1 MTNTTFNQRQPQK
14 QSTFLKSNPVL
25 RKVTNTAER
34 ADSTSCA
41 TYKGILIKTLYF
53 LATTVVGFVLF
64 LFLSPMLAF
73 GQHIQSG
80 FFGFYIPQIMVVGVA
95 AIVGLI
101 TPFIAIFASCTTPIT
116 GTLYTLSQGIL
127 IAAIS
132 VFYNGA
138 YSGLIMWA
146 TVITLVIIFTMLL
159 LYTSGKIK
167 ATEKFKS
174 ATLALL
180 LSTIGISILAFPD
193 SGEITLFGGEP
204 LNTAR
209 NKIGSLIEFPS
220 IYKNCTAY
228 ENMKRMAIL
237 TGSSDKSVRKILD
250 FVGLGNTGNK
260 KAGQFSLGMRQR
272 LGIAMALL
280 GNPELL
286 ILDEPIN
293 GLVPTG
299 IMEIRDLII
308 RLNTEKKITFM
319 ISSHLLEELSK
330 IATQYGFIHDGKLIE
345 EISAVELSQKCSD
358 RVLIVPDNSQK
369 AAEILSKIMPPQQI
383 HIYNNSVYLDSM
395 IDRTGQINKYLVEN
409 GVTVNQIS
417 IHAINLEE
425 YFLRKVGA

>member
-1 MTNTTFNQRQPQK
+1 MIFTDLWARNGAGKTTFMRQ
-14 QSTFLKSNPVL
+14 VL
-25 RKVTNTAER
+25 
-34 ADSTSCA
+34 
-41 TYKGILIKTLYF
+41 G
-53 LATTVVGFVLF
+53 
-64 LFLSPMLAF
+64 
-73 GQHIQSG
+73 
-80 FFGFYIPQIMVVGVA
+80 
-95 AIVGLI
+95 
-101 TPFIAIFASCTTPIT
+101 
-116 GTLYTLSQGIL
+116 
-127 IAAIS
+127 
-132 VFYNGA
+132 
-138 YSGLIMWA
+138 
-146 TVITLVIIFTMLL
+146 
-159 LYTSGKIK
+159 
-167 ATEKFKS
+167 
-174 ATLALL
+174 
-180 LSTIGISILAFPD
+180 LAFPD

-209 NKIGSLIEFPS
+209 KKIGSLIEFPS

-293 GLVPTG
+293 GLDPTG

-330 IATQYGFIHDGKLIE
+330 IATRYGFIHDGKLIE
-345 EISAVELSQKCSD
+345 EISAAELSQKCSD
-358 RVLIVPDNSQK
+358 RVLIVPDNPQK

-383 HIYNNSVYLDSM
+383 HIYNNAVYLDLM
-395 IDRTGQINKYLVEN
+395 IDRTGQINILLKMV
-409 GVTVNQIS
+409 
-417 IHAINLEE
+417 
-425 YFLRKVGA
+425 LR

>member
-1 MTNTTFNQRQPQK
+1 MSAILSTQNLVKKYGYKIVSNNISLTINKGDIYGFVGKNGAGKTTFMRQ
-14 QSTFLKSNPVL
+14 VL
-25 RKVTNTAER
+25 
-34 ADSTSCA
+34 
-41 TYKGILIKTLYF
+41 G
-53 LATTVVGFVLF
+53 
-64 LFLSPMLAF
+64 
-73 GQHIQSG
+73 
-80 FFGFYIPQIMVVGVA
+80 
-95 AIVGLI
+95 
-101 TPFIAIFASCTTPIT
+101 
-116 GTLYTLSQGIL
+116 
-127 IAAIS
+127 
-132 VFYNGA
+132 
-138 YSGLIMWA
+138 
-146 TVITLVIIFTMLL
+146 
-159 LYTSGKIK
+159 
-167 ATEKFKS
+167 
-174 ATLALL
+174 
-180 LSTIGISILAFPD
+180 LAFPD

-209 NKIGSLIEFPS
+209 KKIGSLIEFPS

-272 LGIAMALL
+272 L
-280 GNPELL
+280 ELL

-293 GLVPTG
+293 GLDPTG

-330 IATQYGFIHDGKLIE
+330 IATRYGFIHDGKLIE

-358 RVLIVPDNSQK
+358 RVLIVPDNPQK

-383 HIYNNSVYLDSM
+383 HIYNKSVYLDSM

-425 YFLRKVGA
+425 YFLRKVVA

>member
-1 MTNTTFNQRQPQK
+1 MIFTDLWARNGAGKTTFMRQ
-14 QSTFLKSNPVL
+14 VL
-25 RKVTNTAER
+25 
-34 ADSTSCA
+34 
-41 TYKGILIKTLYF
+41 G
-53 LATTVVGFVLF
+53 
-64 LFLSPMLAF
+64 
-73 GQHIQSG
+73 
-80 FFGFYIPQIMVVGVA
+80 
-95 AIVGLI
+95 
-101 TPFIAIFASCTTPIT
+101 
-116 GTLYTLSQGIL
+116 
-127 IAAIS
+127 
-132 VFYNGA
+132 
-138 YSGLIMWA
+138 
-146 TVITLVIIFTMLL
+146 
-159 LYTSGKIK
+159 
-167 ATEKFKS
+167 
-174 ATLALL
+174 
-180 LSTIGISILAFPD
+180 LAFPD
-193 SGEITLFGGEP
+193 SGEITFFGGES

-209 NKIGSLIEFPS
+209 KKIGSLIEFLS

-293 GLVPTG
+293 GLDPTG

-330 IATQYGFIHDGKLIE
+330 IATRYGFIHDGKLIE
-345 EISAVELSQKCSD
+345 EISVVELSQKCSD
-358 RVLIVPDNSQK
+358 RVLIVPDNPQK

>member
-101 TPFIAIFASCTTPIT
+101 TPFIAIFASRTTPIT

-146 TVITLVIIFTMLL
+146 TVITLVIVFTMLL

-174 ATLALL
+174 VTLALL
-180 LSTIGISILAFPD
+180 LL
-193 SGEITLFGGEP
+193 
-204 LNTAR
+204 
-209 NKIGSLIEFPS
+209 
-220 IYKNCTAY
+220 
-228 ENMKRMAIL
+228 
-237 TGSSDKSVRKILD
+237 
-250 FVGLGNTGNK
+250 
-260 KAGQFSLGMRQR
+260 
-272 LGIAMALL
+272 
-280 GNPELL
+280 
-286 ILDEPIN
+286 
-293 GLVPTG
+293 
-299 IMEIRDLII
+299 
-308 RLNTEKKITFM
+308 
-319 ISSHLLEELSK
+319 
-330 IATQYGFIHDGKLIE
+330 
-345 EISAVELSQKCSD
+345 
-358 RVLIVPDNSQK
+358 
-369 AAEILSKIMPPQQI
+369 

>member
-1 MTNTTFNQRQPQK
+1 MSAILSTQNLVKKYGYKIVSNNISLTINKGDIYGFVGKNGAGKTTFMRQ
-14 QSTFLKSNPVL
+14 VL
-25 RKVTNTAER
+25 R
-34 ADSTSCA
+34 
-41 TYKGILIKTLYF
+41 
-53 LATTVVGFVLF
+53 
-64 LFLSPMLAF
+64 
-73 GQHIQSG
+73 
-80 FFGFYIPQIMVVGVA
+80 
-95 AIVGLI
+95 
-101 TPFIAIFASCTTPIT
+101 
-116 GTLYTLSQGIL
+116 
-127 IAAIS
+127 
-132 VFYNGA
+132 
-138 YSGLIMWA
+138 
-146 TVITLVIIFTMLL
+146 
-159 LYTSGKIK
+159 
-167 ATEKFKS
+167 
-174 ATLALL
+174 
-180 LSTIGISILAFPD
+180 LAFPD
-193 SGEITLFGGEP
+193 SGKITLFGGEP

-209 NKIGSLIEFPS
+209 KKIGSLIEFPS

-293 GLVPTG
+293 GLDPTG

-330 IATQYGFIHDGKLIE
+330 IATRYGFIHDGKLIE

-358 RVLIVPDNSQK
+358 RVLIVPDNPQK

-383 HIYNNSVYLDSM
+383 HIYNKSVYLDSM
-395 IDRTGQINKYLVEN
+395 IDRTGRINKYLVEN

>member
-1 MTNTTFNQRQPQK
+1 MSAILSTQNLVKKYGYKIVSNNISLTINKGDIYGFVGKNGAGKTTFMRQ
-14 QSTFLKSNPVL
+14 VL
-25 RKVTNTAER
+25 E
-34 ADSTSCA
+34 
-41 TYKGILIKTLYF
+41 
-53 LATTVVGFVLF
+53 
-64 LFLSPMLAF
+64 
-73 GQHIQSG
+73 
-80 FFGFYIPQIMVVGVA
+80 
-95 AIVGLI
+95 
-101 TPFIAIFASCTTPIT
+101 
-116 GTLYTLSQGIL
+116 
-127 IAAIS
+127 
-132 VFYNGA
+132 
-138 YSGLIMWA
+138 
-146 TVITLVIIFTMLL
+146 
-159 LYTSGKIK
+159 
-167 ATEKFKS
+167 
-174 ATLALL
+174 
-180 LSTIGISILAFPD
+180 LAFPD

-209 NKIGSLIEFPS
+209 KKIGSLIEFPS

-260 KAGQFSLGMRQR
+260 KAGRFSLGMRQR

-293 GLVPTG
+293 GLDPTG

-330 IATQYGFIHDGKLIE
+330 IATRYGFIHDGKLIE

-358 RVLIVPDNSQK
+358 RVLIVPDNPQK

-383 HIYNNSVYLDSM
+383 HIYNKSVYLDSM